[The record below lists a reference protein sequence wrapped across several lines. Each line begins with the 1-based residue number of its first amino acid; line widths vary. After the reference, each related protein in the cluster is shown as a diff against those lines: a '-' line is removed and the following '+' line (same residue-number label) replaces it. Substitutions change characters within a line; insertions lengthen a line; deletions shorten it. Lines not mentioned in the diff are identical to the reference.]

1 MSLIWRLLIA
11 AILAYVVIGLVYSTW
26 WTAYLELGQLG
37 RADRADIPPPWSSPM
52 AFLAWFVLPA
62 ALWPWNVVGFHRVP
76 EILVATVYL
85 ATVGLFYLAAGQR
98 SAPRH
103 LKSTYPDHH

>member
-1 MSLIWRLLIA
+1 MSGLMRLLIA
-11 AILAYVVIGLVYSTW
+11 AIAAYIVIGLVYSTW
-26 WTAYLELGQLG
+26 WTTNIEVNRSLSS
-37 RADRADIPPPWSSPM
+37 DIPPPWSGPM

-62 ALWPWNVVGFHRVP
+62 VLWPWNLIGVHYVP
-76 EILVATVYL
+76 GILVACVYL
-85 ATVGLFYLAAGQR
+85 ATVGLFYLAASRR

>member
-1 MSLIWRLLIA
+1 VTALVRPLLAAIA
-11 AILAYVVIGLVYSTW
+11 AYIVIGLVYATW
-26 WTAYLELGQLG
+26 ETIYYELFAKNPDAL
-37 RADRADIPPPWSSPM
+37 PPWSSPM

-62 ALWPWNVVGFHRVP
+62 VLWPWNLIGFRDLP
-76 EILVATVYL
+76 ELLVATVYL
-85 ATVGLFYLAAGQR
+85 ATFGPFYLAASRR